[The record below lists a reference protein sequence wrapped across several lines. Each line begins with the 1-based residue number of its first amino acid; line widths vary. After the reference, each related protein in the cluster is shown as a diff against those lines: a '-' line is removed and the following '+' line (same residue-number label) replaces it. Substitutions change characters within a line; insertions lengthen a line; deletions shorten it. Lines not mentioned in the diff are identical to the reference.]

1 MKIILLGAPGVG
13 KGTQAERISNKLG
26 IPAISTGLI
35 IRHAIAAQNE
45 VGKLAKGYIDK
56 GQLVPDEVVIKL
68 LLDRLKESD
77 CEKGFILDGF
87 PRTIPQ
93 AQALVDN
100 NVNIDVVVDIELEDE
115 EILSRLS
122 GRRECSK
129 CGKTYHVVWNK
140 PSKDGICDSCG
151 ASLVRRHDD
160 EPDTIKKRLVVYHN
174 QTEPLKNFYREKGLM
189 AAVRSQEGV
198 EETTKEVFK
207 ALGVNV

>member
-93 AQALVDN
+93 AQALIDN
-100 NVNIDVVVDIELEDE
+100 NVNIDAVVDIELEDD

-122 GRRECSK
+122 GRRECSE
-129 CGKTYHVVWNK
+129 CGKTYHLIWNK

-174 QTEPLKNFYREKGLM
+174 QTEPLKTFYREKGLM

>member
-77 CEKGFILDGF
+77 CENGFILDGF

>member
-13 KGTQAERISNKLG
+13 KGTQAERISDKLG

-35 IRHAIAAQNE
+35 IRRAIAAQNE
-45 VGKLAKGYIDK
+45 VGKIAKGYIDK
-56 GQLVPDEVVIKL
+56 GQLVPDDVVIKI
-68 LLDRLKESD
+68 LLDRLSEED
-77 CEKGFILDGF
+77 CQSGFILDGF

-100 NVNIDVVVDIELEDE
+100 NINIDKVIDIELEDE
-115 EILSRLS
+115 QILSRLS
-122 GRRECSK
+122 GRRECFA

-140 PSKDGICDSCG
+140 PGKDGICDSCG

-174 QTEPLKNFYREKGLM
+174 QTEPLKAFYRERGLM

-198 EETTKEVFK
+198 EETTKEVFE

>member
-13 KGTQAERISNKLG
+13 KGTQAERISKHLG

-45 VGKLAKGYIDK
+45 VGKLAKDFIDK
-56 GQLVPDEVVIKL
+56 GQLVPDEVVIKI

-77 CEKGFILDGF
+77 CDNGFILDGF

-100 NVNIDVVVDIELEDE
+100 GIDIDKVVDIELEDE
-115 EILSRLS
+115 EIMSRLS
-122 GRRECSK
+122 GRRECSG
-129 CGKTYHVVWNK
+129 CGKTYHIVWNK

-151 ASLVRRHDD
+151 ADLVRRHDD

-174 QTEPLKNFYREKGLM
+174 QTEPLKTFYKEKGLM
-189 AAVRSQEGV
+189 VAVRSQEGV